1 MYKSKSIRI
10 IFCIYVLLVGCRPYN
25 PIGADIDANG
35 LRERWE
41 YKSGY
46 AKLPIKTDIGLVYH
60 RQLTMAGKGDLTIRE
75 CFADRDTII
84 KGSWSIEEDMLVMS
98 YNGMT
103 NRYIVEMEQIAQGEL
118 TIDGITYLRD
128 VEYYYAI
135 DTTILGYWV
144 KNNVSERPALAF
156 YEGQTCYYYLG
167 GGFSETRY
175 RWLHSEKSNKLCL
188 QAKRTENNINYQI
201 DFINHSYMRLSSE
214 NGVELYKKK
223 W

>member
-25 PIGADIDANG
+25 PIGADIDAND

-41 YKSGY
+41 YKCGY

-75 CFADRDTII
+75 CFANRDTII
-84 KGSWSIEEDMLVMS
+84 KGSWSLEEDMLVMI
-98 YNGMT
+98 YDGKT
-103 NRYIVEMEQIAQGEL
+103 NMYSVEKEQVAQGEL

-128 VEYYYAI
+128 VDYYYAI
-135 DTTILGYWV
+135 DTTILGYWTRD
-144 KNNVSERPALAF
+144 NVSEQPALQF
-156 YEGQTCYYYLG
+156 ENNQSCYYYSGDGL
-167 GGFSETRY
+167 SKTRY

-188 QAKRTENNINYQI
+188 QARRTENNINYQI
-201 DFINHSYMRLSSE
+201 DFINHSYMRLSSAS
-214 NGVELYKKK
+214 GVELYEKK